1 MSRIN
6 NFKGFSKVYENE
18 TSVSP
23 EELINI
29 AKEEMPL
36 EEVAA
41 DAAELMDP
49 NKSNITDK
57 MIQAAQAQ
65 SEAQD
70 VPEER
75 IRENYTGM
83 DLINPTAMDSIMKSA
98 IARLPHLTTG
108 SKVGYRGNMVDIPV
122 GAEYVA
128 QSFKEFSIGYYGVT
142 YKDKSGKYP
151 DTYIDYKPTAEEIEH
166 VKHIFEDLAKKSK
179 WLNFVDKTVTVAGP
193 ALLLLGFGLAM
204 FGMLKFQQQSPDKWL
219 STGGGGYSHGSFSW
233 DIVAPRGGYEV
244 ATGGSL
250 IALGAIGLGSTSYTG
265 EKAKAIDNC
274 ISRLTSVLKAY
285 LEPLNMSITDLI
297 NASDLH
303 AVLNTNMAEVSGNV
317 TQTKSTVESVSSK
330 KVRNFKKFK

>member
-1 MSRIN
+1 
-6 NFKGFSKVYENE
+6 
-18 TSVSP
+18 
-23 EELINI
+23 
-29 AKEEMPL
+29 
-36 EEVAA
+36 
-41 DAAELMDP
+41 
-49 NKSNITDK
+49 
-57 MIQAAQAQ
+57 
-65 SEAQD
+65 
-70 VPEER
+70 
-75 IRENYTGM
+75 M

-142 YKDKSGKYP
+142 YKDKSGRYP

-193 ALLLLGFGLAM
+193 TLLLLGFGLAM

-250 IALGAIGLGSTSYTG
+250 IALAAIGLGSTSYTS

-317 TQTKSTVESVSSK
+317 TQTRSTVESVSSK
-330 KVRNFKKFK
+330 KARNFKKFK

>member
-18 TSVSP
+18 TNVSS

-29 AKEEMPL
+29 ARKEMPL
-36 EEVAA
+36 EDVAD

-49 NKSNITDK
+49 NKSDISDK

-65 SEAQD
+65 SETQNL
-70 VPEER
+70 PEER
-75 IRENYTGM
+75 IRENYTGK
-83 DLINPTAMDSIMKSA
+83 DLINPAAMDSIMKSA
-98 IARLPHLTTG
+98 IARLPILTAG
-108 SKVGYRGNMVDIPV
+108 SIKFRGNMVDIPV

-128 QSFKEFSIGYYGVT
+128 QSFKEYSIGYYGVT
-142 YKDKSGKYP
+142 YKDRTGKYKEA
-151 DTYIDYKPTAEEIEH
+151 YIDYKPTAEEIEH

-193 ALLLLGFGLAM
+193 TLLLLGFGLAM
-204 FGMLKFQQQSPDKWL
+204 FGMMRFQVETPDKWL

-233 DIVAPRGGYEV
+233 DTVAPIGGYEV

-250 IALGAIGLGSTSYTG
+250 IALGAIGLGSTSYTS